1 MSSENKEEN
10 QSKDQ
15 KGQFESNLK
24 EIKNL
29 IHFLSHN
36 CENSNENCTNVS
48 GSSKNE
54 TNGECDSFEKKLVN
68 IGEEIYS
75 SGHSCAKILAGLVIE
90 SVVVSDDFIGFLLD
104 DGRVARLGYRFQPS
118 SSSTTI
124 AANQQQS
131 SNRNNNKHQKSSSS
145 NTISG
150 SGSVGGGGSVNNC
163 FGGTSSSSS
172 SSSSFRNSSI
182 ASRNNLASSAAAAF
196 IMPTNSSSP
205 SEMVSRASAVAAAA
219 AASSRRGAAHLMRAA
234 AAGRGIGG
242 SGGGAGGIN
251 TSVIVT
257 HGRMLP
263 VSAVPESLIES
274 VQTVLQSKSR
284 TVIVRELQR
293 TNLDVNLAVNNL
305 LQRDDEADE
314 PPTDTDDDETI
325 DAAAYMHGDDL
336 ISLLDINNATQSN
349 NNNQDLSSSSS
360 SISDNHR
367 HNHHHH
373 HHHHDADVSFR
384 LAAARRFVSAPI
396 SKQSSAYS
404 GTYRLRDHR
413 WFVLSFY
420 NHVTPILNFRTIIIH
435 NNKMK

>member
-15 KGQFESNLK
+15 KGQVESNLK
-24 EIKNL
+24 ESKNL

-36 CENSNENCTNVS
+36 CENSNEKCMNVS

-54 TNGECDSFEKKLVN
+54 TNGECDAFEKKLVE

-75 SGHSCAKILAGLVIE
+75 SGHSCAKVLAGLVIE

-104 DGRVARLGYRFQPS
+104 DGRVARLGYRFRPS

-124 AANQQQS
+124 SANQQQTT
-131 SNRNNNKHQKSSSS
+131 NRNINKHQKSSSS

-150 SGSVGGGGSVNNC
+150 SGGGGGSSVNNC

-172 SSSSFRNSSI
+172 SSSSSSFRNSSST
-182 ASRNNLASSAAAAF
+182 SRNNLASSAAAAF
-196 IMPTNSSSP
+196 IMPTNNSSSA

-314 PPTDTDDDETI
+314 PPTDTDDDETS

-349 NNNQDLSSSSS
+349 NNNQDSSSSSS

-420 NHVTPILNFRTIIIH
+420 NHVTPILNFQTIIQE
-435 NNKMK
+435 